1 MLDKKLVISVIVIF
15 ILAMASGFLVHGTIL
30 HGEYAKLPNLM
41 RSEDAAHQLFGLM
54 FLANFIFAIG
64 FSWIYVRGRE
74 AKPWLGQGARYG
86 IAVSLLAVI
95 PTYLIYYVVMP
106 LPSDLVAQQIVY
118 DTVSTV
124 ILGIVVAWLNR

>member
-15 ILAMASGFLVHGTIL
+15 ILAMASGFIIHGTIL

-41 RSEDAAHQLFGLM
+41 RSEDAMQKLFGLM

-64 FSWIYVRGRE
+64 FSWIYIRGRE
-74 AKPWLGQGARYG
+74 AKPWLGQGVRYG
-86 IAVSLLAVI
+86 VAVSLLAVVPMYMI
-95 PTYLIYYVVMP
+95 NYVVMP
-106 LPSDLVAQQIVY
+106 YPSDLVAQQMVY
-118 DTVSTV
+118 DSIGTV